1 MLQGAEGILLQR
13 LESTLLQLQFF
24 PTSRLLLHANHSS
37 DSEPGCSC

>member
-13 LESTLLQLQFF
+13 LESTLLQFF